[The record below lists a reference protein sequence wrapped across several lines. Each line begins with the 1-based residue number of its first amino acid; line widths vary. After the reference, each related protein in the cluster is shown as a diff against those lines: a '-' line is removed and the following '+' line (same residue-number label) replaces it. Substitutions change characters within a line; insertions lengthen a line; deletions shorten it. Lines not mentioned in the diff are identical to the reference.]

1 MRRMRYTVGA
11 TLAALATAGGTG
23 HAQDDQVPGITLE
36 QMAERL
42 AELEDRNR
50 TLQGRVNELESAEG
64 DQWLTEQ
71 RATEIRGVVTD
82 VLADAETRTSLQ
94 SSGMTAGWDKGFFL
108 QSPDGR
114 FRLNVGGM
122 VQTRYVYSHIRG
134 TFADTPS
141 GEDGPGFQAEDDAI
155 RRYGWDLPH
164 TRLDLTGHLFGKDTT
179 FRVMGQYANQRNS
192 WLQVYYGQPQ
202 VVAGEFGYS
211 NGFLQL
217 LDSWIA
223 HEFSDGFT
231 VKVGQFKLP
240 FDRGWSVGIGNQLT
254 GDRTAVA
261 LHMGLGRSQGIELGW
276 DLDDIRARFAVSE
289 GAQDRLFEQYRLAV
303 TDPLNSPYYDTQAE
317 LSFSTRWEWKLAGAW
332 SDFERMTSP
341 PGEEFG
347 LLVGVGGHYQRGK
360 VNLNPSSQNGTTT
373 TNPFPFPPTSDNNY
387 NSWVGLTGDVT
398 ANLGGATISASAYY
412 HNVSSGASYLIGGFS
427 PVANSNPTVDVGTV
441 QIVGASLYGSMY
453 VTQEAELFAG
463 VDWMSLLGSN
473 RLDQLNDLPDATR
486 SFYPAYADPSQ
497 YIGINFGGTYYI
509 DGEDLKIGASV
520 TYFPTSVSPN
530 WNTPELGIRS
540 TPTSDEYVLRGYVQ
554 LMF

>member
-1 MRRMRYTVGA
+1 
-11 TLAALATAGGTG
+11 
-23 HAQDDQVPGITLE
+23 
-36 QMAERL
+36 
-42 AELEDRNR
+42 
-50 TLQGRVNELESAEG
+50 
-64 DQWLTEQ
+64 
-71 RATEIRGVVTD
+71 
-82 VLADAETRTSLQ
+82 
-94 SSGMTAGWDKGFFL
+94 
-108 QSPDGR
+108 
-114 FRLNVGGM
+114 
-122 VQTRYVYSHIRG
+122 
-134 TFADTPS
+134 
-141 GEDGPGFQAEDDAI
+141 
-155 RRYGWDLPH
+155 
-164 TRLDLTGHLFGKDTT
+164 
-179 FRVMGQYANQRNS
+179 
-192 WLQVYYGQPQ
+192 
-202 VVAGEFGYS
+202 
-211 NGFLQL
+211 
-217 LDSWIA
+217 
-223 HEFSDGFT
+223 
-231 VKVGQFKLP
+231 
-240 FDRGWSVGIGNQLT
+240 
-254 GDRTAVA
+254 
-261 LHMGLGRSQGIELGW
+261 MGLGRSQGIELGW

-427 PVANSNPTVDVGTV
+427 PVANSNPTIDVGTV

-486 SFYPAYADPSQ
+486 SFYPAYADP
-497 YIGINFGGTYYI
+497 
-509 DGEDLKIGASV
+509 KIGRAHV
-520 TYFPTSVSPN
+520 
-530 WNTPELGIRS
+530 
-540 TPTSDEYVLRGYVQ
+540 
-554 LMF
+554 